1 MPAKDQL
8 ILKTAERLFAAGR
21 YHEIT
26 LDHLCK
32 EAGIGKGTVYRYFE
46 DKEDLYY
53 QVILRG
59 LDELVAS
66 VREVGEREQD
76 PAQGLRQAARRV
88 TDFFAD
94 RHSLFSLMWGEQLRG
109 SCRKRKA
116 WKQWQTKSDRIVAVL
131 AGFIDKGV
139 QADVYELSGLSPAAA
154 ARLLLGM
161 LRTGMRYRN
170 EMPESVDWAAS
181 AIDLF
186 ERGLRSRD
194 DGNVE

>member
-1 MPAKDQL
+1 MPPKDQL

-59 LDELVAS
+59 LDELVSS
-66 VREVGEREQD
+66 VREVSEREQD
-76 PAQGLRQAARRV
+76 PAQGLRQAACCL

-94 RHSLFSLMWGEQLRG
+94 RNALFSLMWSEQLRA
-109 SCRKRKA
+109 SAHKKKA
-116 WKQWQTKSDRIVAVL
+116 WHQWQTKSDKIVDVL
-131 AGFIDKGV
+131 AGFITRGV
-139 QADVYELSGLSPAAA
+139 EDDVYKLNGLSPAAA
-154 ARLLLGM
+154 ARLLMGM

-170 EMPESVDWAAS
+170 EMPESKDWAVCAV
-181 AIDLF
+181 DLF

-194 DGNVE
+194 DGTVE

>member
-1 MPAKDQL
+1 MPGKDLL

-46 DKEDLYY
+46 DKDDLYY

-66 VREVGEREQD
+66 VREVAEREQD
-76 PAQGLRQAARRV
+76 PAQGLRLAARCL

-94 RHSLFSLMWGEQLRG
+94 RHSLFSLMWSEQLRA
-109 SCRKRKA
+109 SAHKRKA
-116 WKQWQTKSDRIVAVL
+116 WKQWQSKSDKIVDVL
-131 AGFIDKGV
+131 ADFISKGV
-139 QADVYELSGLSPAAA
+139 QNNVYELDGLSPAAA
-154 ARLLLGM
+154 ARLLMGM
-161 LRTGMRYRN
+161 LRTGMRYRD
-170 EMPESVDWAAS
+170 EMPDSKDWAVS
-181 AIDLF
+181 AVDLF

-194 DGNVE
+194 DDTVE